1 MKMHEVVAYL
11 YFITISHMI
20 TVLSSKPIQQK
31 ELINLQEFQRRN
43 IAYLLWYTPTYV
55 VPHKI
60 PLME

>member
-1 MKMHEVVAYL
+1 L
-11 YFITISHMI
+11 F
-20 TVLSSKPIQQK
+20 
-31 ELINLQEFQRRN
+31 NLQKFQRRN